1 MELHKRWQDVRECAD
16 DHSDHLGGRTR
27 AGEEIHRWIP
37 GRRRSHLF
45 WIELAYCD
53 QLGMGTALLD
63 DSGDLETCGFGYLEF
78 LDTWKFGGSIPTL
91 TESSIKEIKH
101 FIVKSPSD

>member
-1 MELHKRWQDVRECAD
+1 
-16 DHSDHLGGRTR
+16 
-27 AGEEIHRWIP
+27 
-37 GRRRSHLF
+37 
-45 WIELAYCD
+45 
-53 QLGMGTALLD
+53 MGTALLD